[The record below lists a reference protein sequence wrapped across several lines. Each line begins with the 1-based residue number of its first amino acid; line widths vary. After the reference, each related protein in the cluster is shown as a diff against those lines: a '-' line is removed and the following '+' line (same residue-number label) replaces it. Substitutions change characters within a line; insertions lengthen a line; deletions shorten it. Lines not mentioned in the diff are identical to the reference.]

1 MSPFTEN
8 ENENENDELSCYVE
22 EEEDDDDG
30 FNEDM
35 EALRRACMLTGKDP
49 DDINT
54 CKDEEDPNSNQ
65 NDDVDTSSAPN
76 SDSDGL
82 DEDLELLRKIE
93 SQFSNTSR
101 CEPLSL
107 KPLSTLLPTSV
118 SDEEEDD
125 YQTLLAIRKR
135 FAAYENGMPYAQC
148 PFMCLYMLIDIV
160 KGI

>member
-8 ENENENDELSCYVE
+8 ENNELSYYVE

-49 DDINT
+49 DDINA

-65 NDDVDTSSAPN
+65 NDDVEAPN

-93 SQFSNTSR
+93 NQFSNTSR

-135 FAAYENGMPYAQC
+135 FAAYENGTPYAQC
-148 PFMCLYMLIDIV
+148 PFMYLYMLIDIV